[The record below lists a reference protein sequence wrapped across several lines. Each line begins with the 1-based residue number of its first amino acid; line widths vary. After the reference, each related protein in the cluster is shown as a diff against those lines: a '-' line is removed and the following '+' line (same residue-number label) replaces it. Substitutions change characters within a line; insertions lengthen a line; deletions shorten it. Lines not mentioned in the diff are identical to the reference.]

1 MVFISLGFL
10 RIPARSAAS
19 QQRILQS
26 FSRFRYS
33 SHFRTRNPRHLL
45 QFGSVTIPRLQE
57 SVKRDRQHRCLS
69 SMASTSLPET
79 NESPRIQ
86 HSVEEGLWRREAE
99 KEQAR
104 MLELLGGEMRSKNG
118 KSRHHP
124 IYNFIFEYYMFK
136 PKMLLQYS
144 PGLGVRLEGAQPG
157 DPALSSRGFS
167 HDSWGAWADP
177 SLAKNKTVESLRWT
191 RDLLKTTVDRKP
203 ELHCY
208 GLHEW
213 AMLYHPAESKEKP
226 PHKYQSIP
234 LRVSQETVNSVID
247 REGGIRCTHFDA
259 FRFFTKDASP
269 KNNVQLSREQQQAYE
284 QPGCLH
290 ANMDLF
296 KWTIKLSPWVP
307 SSMLQDTLRL
317 AIQARVLDMR
327 ASPYD
332 VEGMGEGFDLSPI
345 AIETLEGRA
354 EYKRLQAEL
363 WKQAG
368 PIRERLVEYYDEF
381 LRHHARFQKLT

>member
-1 MVFISLGFL
+1 
-10 RIPARSAAS
+10 
-19 QQRILQS
+19 
-26 FSRFRYS
+26 
-33 SHFRTRNPRHLL
+33 
-45 QFGSVTIPRLQE
+45 
-57 SVKRDRQHRCLS
+57 
-69 SMASTSLPET
+69 MASTSLPET

-226 PHKYQSIP
+226 PHKF
-234 LRVSQETVNSVID
+234 V
-247 REGGIRCTHFDA
+247 F
-259 FRFFTKDASP
+259 
-269 KNNVQLSREQQQAYE
+269 
-284 QPGCLH
+284 
-290 ANMDLF
+290 LF
-296 KWTIKLSPWVP
+296 L
-307 SSMLQDTLRL
+307 
-317 AIQARVLDMR
+317 
-327 ASPYD
+327 
-332 VEGMGEGFDLSPI
+332 FSPI
-345 AIETLEGRA
+345 LLHTPRLYNNLDHYCAIRISVHSPACISRDSE
-354 EYKRLQAEL
+354 
-363 WKQAG
+363 
-368 PIRERLVEYYDEF
+368 
-381 LRHHARFQKLT
+381 